1 MPVTVTALNVYP
13 VKGLKG
19 IALREARCTDRGIEH
34 DRRFMVVDPG
44 GQFLSQREHP
54 KMATVWTDVDGEALA
69 LSAPDTDELRVP
81 LRPAGR
87 SKARVQ
93 VWSSTCDA
101 LTVSQEADEWFSD
114 YLGFACALVYMPDD
128 SKRFSNPKFG
138 GAGNRVGFADGYAY
152 LVTNEAS
159 LADLNAKLL
168 AKDHPALPMNRF
180 RPNIVVAGAAAF
192 AEDGWGGLRFAPP
205 DSPDSGVHRNDNVVL
220 RAVKPCGR
228 CQVTTTD
235 QASGEVRGPE
245 PLATLATYRDSP
257 FGIRFGMNLV
267 TVQEGT
273 IRLGDTVELL

>member
-1 MPVTVTALNVYP
+1 MPITITALNVYP

-34 DRRFMVVDPG
+34 DRRFMVVDPD

-54 KMATVWTDVDGEALA
+54 KMATVWTEIDADALS
-69 LSAPDTDELRVP
+69 LSAPDMEELRVP
-81 LRPAGR
+81 LRPGGK

-101 LTVSQEADEWFSD
+101 VTVGREADEWFSE
-114 YLGFACALVYMPDD
+114 YLGFACALVYMPDE
-128 SKRFSNPKFG
+128 SKRYSNPQF
-138 GAGNRVGFADGYAY
+138 AGSGKRVGFADGYAY

-180 RPNIVVAGAAAF
+180 RPNIVVVGPGAF
-192 AEDGWGGLRFAPP
+192 AEDDW
-205 DSPDSGVHRNDNVVL
+205 NDMAIGQAKL

-235 QASGEVRGPE
+235 QTTGEVRGPE

-257 FGIRFGMNLV
+257 FGVRFGMNLV
-267 TVQEGT
+267 TVAEGT
-273 IRLGDTVELL
+273 IRVGDTVELS